1 MTLYHQECIRTG
13 DLSKQWVTPIEAHS
27 RGKTVLEMEHWS
39 SAHLATLTKRLSMH
53 ITDGKFCLI
62 SNFT

>member
-39 SAHLATLTKRLSMH
+39 SAHLATLTK
-53 ITDGKFCLI
+53 
-62 SNFT
+62 